1 MTSALSHRLHRARDR
16 LRAMRHW
23 LARETSRSES
33 GHVVLSPRAQTA
45 VLGAIT
51 AGVAFALLATT
62 AVQALFAAPEEPPA
76 AGQATDGV
84 RLSASQLA
92 SLSVAPAQTVSF
104 SGQQTTEGSIAL
116 DDDLATPVYSPY
128 SGRVSRVIA
137 APGEQVAAGAPLMA
151 VEAAEFV
158 QAQDDLTAAVN
169 ALAAARAQNA
179 VAESAA
185 KRQRA
190 LYEAKGA
197 ALKDLEAAEAEA
209 VAARGKLASAE
220 SDLAAVRNRL
230 RILGK
235 SNAEI
240 AALEKRRDKD
250 RSEREAVIA
259 APIAGTVMQRQVGP
273 GQYIQANAPTPVY
286 LIGDLR
292 RVSLVANVRESELST
307 VRVGQEVEVTV
318 PAYPGRVFRA
328 RITYVAPAIDPA
340 TRRLPVRAE
349 IDNADGALK
358 PQMFASFRILTD
370 GERPVVAVPHD
381 AVVYN
386 ADKAHV
392 WVMRSDGLLVRREVT
407 VGRRQ
412 GALIEAVAG
421 LDDGER
427 VVTNGPLF
435 VDHAAENG

>member
-1 MTSALSHRLHRARDR
+1 
-16 LRAMRHW
+16 
-23 LARETSRSES
+23 
-33 GHVVLSPRAQTA
+33 
-45 VLGAIT
+45 
-51 AGVAFALLATT
+51 
-62 AVQALFAAPEEPPA
+62 
-76 AGQATDGV
+76 
-84 RLSASQLA
+84 
-92 SLSVAPAQTVSF
+92 
-104 SGQQTTEGSIAL
+104 
-116 DDDLATPVYSPY
+116 
-128 SGRVSRVIA
+128 
-137 APGEQVAAGAPLMA
+137 
-151 VEAAEFV
+151 
-158 QAQDDLTAAVN
+158 
-169 ALAAARAQNA
+169 
-179 VAESAA
+179 
-185 KRQRA
+185 
-190 LYEAKGA
+190 
-197 ALKDLEAAEAEA
+197 
-209 VAARGKLASAE
+209 
-220 SDLAAVRNRL
+220 
-230 RILGK
+230 
-235 SNAEI
+235 
-240 AALEKRRDKD
+240 
-250 RSEREAVIA
+250 
-259 APIAGTVMQRQVGP
+259 MQRQVGP